1 MILNQSIR
9 DYVRAIGYFREGMSK
24 LLLQVAL
31 MGLGVF
37 FGVLS
42 AFPLMILMDGVFT
55 HNRQSDW
62 ATRLF
67 FHFAPK
73 SIPEQVIALAIIT
86 LVLRLAREV
95 LSMVQT
101 LLGIQVGYEGL
112 KKVRCDLF
120 AKLQELSLSYHRS
133 QPQGD
138 AIYRLSYDALGFQ
151 TMMNLL
157 VQTVLFS
164 AFTLVMMLCVMFSFD
179 WRLTLVALMIAP
191 CLIWASVHYMKIFNE
206 KTAAAKQAESQ
217 MTTAVQRSIQSIE
230 LVQAFNRESDELR
243 HFYDT
248 AGHSV
253 QTWLQLH
260 WEEVCYWLVVGIIFG
275 VGGATIFGYGGWLAW
290 HDTFVLHNPNGF
302 TIGKLSAFMAY
313 LSQFYDPLNKLS
325 TSGSSLQGAMV
336 GVRRV
341 FEVLDNDDTMID
353 APDAQALSVKPRVLE
368 FDQVSFSYKTG
379 EQVLHDVSVRIE
391 PGQMVAFVGSSGVGK
406 TTLLNLL
413 PRFYDPTG
421 GALKLD
427 GHDLRK
433 VKLKDLRRHVALVLQ
448 DNAILPASVAENIAY
463 GRPNATPAQIGRAA
477 QLAGAAEFI
486 EKLPSRYH
494 AQLGE
499 RGSNLSGGQRQ
510 RIGIA
515 RALLTESP
523 ILILDEPTSALD
535 PRQEGMIVQT
545 LNSLKGQRTIIV
557 VSHRLSTVSGCD
569 QIFVMDGGRVAE
581 RGTHDQLL
589 GMHGV
594 YHDMAK
600 QQFKLEDEAIPAGA
614 REESMD
620 ETKL

>member
-1 MILNQSIR
+1 MIFKQSIR
-9 DYVRAIGYFREGMSK
+9 DYIRAIGYFREGMPK
-24 LLLQVAL
+24 LVLQVAL

-37 FGVLS
+37 FSVVS
-42 AFPLMILMDGVFT
+42 AFPLMILIDGVFT
-55 HNRQSDW
+55 KNHQGDW
-62 ATRLF
+62 ANRLF
-67 FHFAPK
+67 FHFAPQ
-73 SIPEQVIALAIIT
+73 SIPAQIIALAVIT
-86 LVLRLAREV
+86 LLLRVAREV

-101 LLGIQVGYEGL
+101 LLGIQAGYQGL

-120 AKLQELSLSYHRS
+120 AKFQELSLSYHRS

-138 AIYRLSYDALGFQ
+138 AIYRLSYDTLGFQ

-164 AFTLVMMLCVMFSFD
+164 GFTLVMMLCVMFSFD
-179 WRLTLVALMIAP
+179 WKLTLIALTIAP
-191 CLIWASVHYMKIFNE
+191 CLIWASVYYGKIFNE

-260 WEEVCYWLVVGIIFG
+260 WEEVCYWLVIGIIFG
-275 VGGATIFGYGGWLAW
+275 VGGAAIFGYGGWLAW
-290 HDTFVLHNPNGF
+290 HDQFVLHNQNGF
-302 TIGKLSAFMAY
+302 TVGKLYTFMMY
-313 LSQFYDPLNKLS
+313 LGQFYDPLNKLS

-341 FEVLDNDDTMID
+341 FEVFDNDDTMVD
-353 APDAQALSVKPRVLE
+353 APDAQPLPVRARTLE
-368 FDQVSFSYKTG
+368 FDHVSFAYRTG
-379 EQVLHDVSVRIE
+379 EGVLHEVSVRIE

-413 PRFYDPTG
+413 PRFYDPTD

-427 GHDLRK
+427 GQDLRK
-433 VKLKDLRRHVALVLQ
+433 IKLKDLRRHVALVLQ
-448 DNAILPASVAENIAY
+448 ENAILPASVAENIAY
-463 GRPNATPAQIGRAA
+463 GRPNATPGQIARAA
-477 QLAGAAEFI
+477 QLGGAAEFI
-486 EKLPSRYH
+486 EKLPGRYH

-523 ILILDEPTSALD
+523 ILVLDEPTSALD
-535 PRQEGMIVQT
+535 PRQEGMIVET
-545 LNSLKGQRTIIV
+545 LNGLKGQRTIII
-557 VSHRLSTVSGCD
+557 VSHRLSTVRGCD

-589 GMHGV
+589 AMHGV

-600 QQFKLEDEAIPAGA
+600 QQFKIEDEAIPAGA
-614 REESMD
+614 REESLD